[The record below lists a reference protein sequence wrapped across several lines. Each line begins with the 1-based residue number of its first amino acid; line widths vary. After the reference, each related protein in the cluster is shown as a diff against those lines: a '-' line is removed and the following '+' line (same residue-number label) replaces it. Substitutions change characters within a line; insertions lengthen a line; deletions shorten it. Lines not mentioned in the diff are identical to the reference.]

1 MAFKPF
7 EKSKKD
13 VDTKAVMKK
22 YGKEG
27 SKKEEAF
34 DKKQMIKKT
43 PKRK

>member
-13 VDTKAVMKK
+13 VDTKSMVKK

-27 SKKEEAF
+27 SKKEEAC
-34 DKKQMIKKT
+34 DRKQMVKKT
-43 PKRK
+43 PKKK